1 MDDIKKLFK
10 RMIITTII
18 FLVFGIITKNLHIII
33 GFVSG
38 CIISILSLYILSVDV
53 KAIAYSKEVKIAKRM
68 AILSYLKRYVLYMVY
83 LASILYFF
91 DFKYFFSGVIG
102 LFIVRF
108 NIYLI
113 VLEEKIKKLKKNR
126 K

>member
-1 MDDIKKLFK
+1 MEDIRKLFK
-10 RMIITTII
+10 RMILTAVI
-18 FLVFGIITKNLHIII
+18 FLIFGIITKNPHIII

-53 KAIAYSKEVKIAKRM
+53 KAIAYSKDVKVAKRM
-68 AILSYLKRYVLYMVY
+68 AILGYLKRYVIYMIY

-102 LFIVRF
+102 LLVVRF
-108 NIYLI
+108 HIYLI
-113 VLEEKIKKLKKNR
+113 VLEEKIKKFKK